1 MAGYQRFV
9 SYIYEYSRG
18 RKSRN
23 TGFAKIESR
32 GGICKLQIHLQ
43 GIPEEEGTLEINAFV
58 REGGWLK
65 GIPLGRVRAREP
77 LTETRI
83 ITPSEHVGNVDY
95 ALENLSG
102 LWISSERG
110 GTYLSIWDD
119 EPVELDKLVMQIPEE
134 TGEEEIRENNRNSSG
149 AMEPEEEVNPKET
162 PGTEPENLRDGGV
175 LEQIQIEA
183 AASPEKEV
191 EKGEIRSRKADV
203 QKEELASGEPNEQ
216 EEEIAPGESDEQ
228 KEKIALEEP
237 DTQKEEIMASG
248 ESDEQKEEIAS
259 GEPDAQK
266 REIISGESDEQKEEI
281 ASGESD
287 TQKEEIASREPDVEN
302 GELASRKT
310 DVAKEE
316 TILQEIEESA
326 PMSQSETNEEKA
338 TLSETE
344 MATEQTMISEEKKSE
359 EKKTEEAEPSEKKAH
374 AQEAAACPMNG
385 NVCPRCRRPIATMD
399 QRWQCFSKRYSH
411 VQPFGG
417 EEVADCVRVSPR
429 DLGTLYQSQWPMGRN
444 SFLMHGYYNYRHLLF
459 GKCRDGSYFLGIPG
473 IYENQERMMAD
484 MFGFPLFREAK
495 EQRQLRGRFGYWCRK
510 LEA

>member
-9 SYIYEYSRG
+9 SYIYEYNRG

-43 GIPEEEGTLEINAFV
+43 GVPEEEGTLEINAFV
-58 REGGWLK
+58 REGDWLK

-134 TGEEEIRENNRNSSG
+134 KTGEEEIREDNRGNSG
-149 AMEPEEEVNPKET
+149 VMEPKEEVNPKES
-162 PGTEPENLRDGGV
+162 PGTGLENSGNGGE
-175 LEQIQIEA
+175 LEEIQIEET
-183 AASPEKEV
+183 ASQEKEV
-191 EKGEIRSRKADV
+191 EKGEITSRKADA
-203 QKEELASGEPNEQ
+203 QKEET
-216 EEEIAPGESDEQ
+216 ESRETD
-228 KEKIALEEP
+228 A
-237 DTQKEEIMASG
+237 QKEET
-248 ESDEQKEEIAS
+248 E
-259 GEPDAQK
+259 
-266 REIISGESDEQKEEI
+266 
-281 ASGESD
+281 
-287 TQKEEIASREPDVEN
+287 
-302 GELASRKT
+302 SRKT
-310 DVAKEE
+310 DAQKGETESRKTDAHKGEIDAQKGETASQEADAQRGNMTSQEADAAKEE
-316 TILQEIEESA
+316 AVLQEMEVVQEEAKKSDTEKIEKSA
-326 PMSQSETNEEKA
+326 SMSQSETNEEKA
-338 TLSETE
+338 TLSESKNT
-344 MATEQTMISEEKKSE
+344 AEQPMISEEKKTQEEVPYEQGMSQSE
-359 EKKTEEAEPSEKKAH
+359 KALQEETAEGEGNFGEEGAEPPEKKAH

-399 QRWQCFSKRYSH
+399 QRWQCFSRRYSH

-417 EEVADCVRVSPR
+417 EEVVDCVRVSPR

>member
-1 MAGYQRFV
+1 MAGYRRFV
-9 SYIYEYSRG
+9 SYIYEYNRG

-43 GIPEEEGTLEINAFV
+43 GVPEEEGTLEINAFV
-58 REGGWLK
+58 REGDWLK
-65 GIPLGRVRAREP
+65 GIPLGRVRAGKP

-134 TGEEEIRENNRNSSG
+134 KTGEEEIREDNRGNSG
-149 AMEPEEEVNPKET
+149 VMEPKEEVNPKET
-162 PGTEPENLRDGGV
+162 PGTGLENSGKGGE
-175 LEQIQIEA
+175 LEEIQIEET
-183 AASPEKEV
+183 ASQEKEV
-191 EKGEIRSRKADV
+191 ERGEITSRKADA
-203 QKEELASGEPNEQ
+203 QKEET
-216 EEEIAPGESDEQ
+216 ESRETD
-228 KEKIALEEP
+228 A
-237 DTQKEEIMASG
+237 QKEEI
-248 ESDEQKEEIAS
+248 ESQET
-259 GEPDAQK
+259 DAQK
-266 REIISGESDEQKEEI
+266 GET
-281 ASGESD
+281 ASQE
-287 TQKEEIASREPDVEN
+287 
-302 GELASRKT
+302 T
-310 DVAKEE
+310 DAQRGNMTSQEADAAKEE
-316 TILQEIEESA
+316 AVLQEMEAVQEEAKKSA
-326 PMSQSETNEEKA
+326 SMSQSETNEEKA
-338 TLSETE
+338 TLSESKN
-344 MATEQTMISEEKKSE
+344 AAEQPMISEEKKTREEVPYEQGMSQSE
-359 EKKTEEAEPSEKKAH
+359 KALQEETAEGEGNSGEEGAEPPEKKAH

-399 QRWQCFSKRYSH
+399 QRWQCFSRRYSH

-417 EEVADCVRVSPR
+417 EEVVDCVRVSPR

-484 MFGFPLFREAK
+484 MFGFPLFRETK